1 MAIVTN
7 RLCRYA
13 WHRLVQVT
21 TLLLLATGP
30 VNARTLTLCMDQA
43 DFAPFTYAKK
53 EGTFQVLIK
62 MAAKRANLAVA
73 LHIVPWARCRERLA
87 RGDYDAAVAL
97 SATPVSLR
105 FAVFPTRTKQID
117 PTQALGATTAY
128 VFRRVGSRAAWN
140 GKTFTNVSF
149 LLIPSAYGDMQA
161 AALRLGVKYD
171 DGAKDIRQNFQ
182 KLLGNHGDAAIAYL
196 NDGRKLLADTEF
208 RGKIEMLPEPFFT
221 TYYYLSFSKQFFA
234 KSPDIVQNMWTAI
247 QETRESAG
255 YKAAIAGIR

>member
-1 MAIVTN
+1 MAIGTHA
-7 RLCRYA
+7 LYWHA
-13 WHRLVQVT
+13 WHRLAQVT
-21 TLLLLATGP
+21 ALLLLATGP
-30 VNARTLTLCMDQA
+30 ATATTLSLCMDEA

-73 LHIVPWARCRERLA
+73 FHIVPWARCRERLA
-87 RGDYDAAVAL
+87 RGDYAAAVAL

-105 FAVFPTRTKQID
+105 FAAFPTRNEQID
-117 PTQALGATTAY
+117 PTQALGATTAH
-128 VFRRVGSRAAWN
+128 VFRRAGSKAAWN

-161 AALRLGVKYD
+161 VALRLGVKYD

-182 KLLGNHGDAAIAYL
+182 KLLGKHGDVAIAYL
-196 NDGRKLLADTEF
+196 NDGRKLLADPEF

-221 TYYYLSFSKQFFA
+221 TYYYLAFSKQFFA
-234 KSPDIVQNMWTAI
+234 KSPNIVQNMWTAI
-247 QETRESAG
+247 QETRESAE